1 MQEQEKSNSAVM
13 WVMTV
18 VVLAIIGFAGYKY
31 FTMSADVTQPQV
43 TTSGDEMNM
52 DHTVTPMPTATY
64 KDGSYSA
71 VGSYVSPGGE
81 ETIKVDLTLKDNV
94 VTSVK
99 TTAQATKPESKRW
112 QQTFISGYESM
123 VVGKKIEEVSLTK
136 VSGSSLT
143 PKGFMDA
150 LAKIETQAKA

>member
-31 FTMSADVTQPQV
+31 FTMNADVTPAQV
-43 TTSGDEMNM
+43 ADNGEMNM
-52 DHTVTPMPTATY
+52 DHSVNPMPMANY

-71 VGSYVSPGGE
+71 VGSYLSPGGD
-81 ETIKVDLTLKDNV
+81 ETIKVDITLKGDV

-112 QQTFISGYESM
+112 QETFISGYESM
-123 VVGKKIEEVSLTK
+123 VVGKKIEDISLTK

-150 LAKIETQAKA
+150 LAKIEAQAKA